1 MAEGKWIPGL
11 TSCTPVAEAAARVL
25 AARLDVVTRY
35 LPLAVNQ
42 PHKDVEHVHQ
52 LRVATRRTA
61 AALRIFADCV
71 PAKIHQKVK
80 KQVRR
85 IRRAAAQARDWDVFL
100 AALAERESNRPASD
114 KPGLD
119 FLRGVVFALR
129 LDAQRHLNQMADRA
143 PDVSAVLAE
152 IHSPSH
158 GSNGF
163 ADLALPAM
171 QALFVEF
178 AQAISGRVTSF
189 EQLHR
194 IRILGKR
201 LRYAMEIFAD
211 CFAPAFRE
219 KIYPEVEQ
227 MQEILG
233 NANDSNVAAARL
245 TELRDQVKASRP
257 AEWSRLRPGVENLL
271 KYHRQRLPQ
280 ERRRFGRWLTRW
292 KRQHINLADLL
303 LNSKPAPVL
312 SETA

>member
-1 MAEGKWIPGL
+1 MADGKWIPGL
-11 TSCTPVAEAAARVL
+11 KARTPVAEAAARVL
-25 AARLDVVTRY
+25 AARLDVVNRY

-42 PHKDVEHVHQ
+42 PDKDIEHVHQ
-52 LRVATRRTA
+52 VRVATRRTG
-61 AALRIFADCV
+61 AALRIFADCLPPKV
-71 PAKIHQKVK
+71 HEKVK

-85 IRRAAAQARDWDVFL
+85 IRRAAGEARDWDVFL
-100 AALAERESNRPASD
+100 AALAEREATRPAAD

-129 LDAQRHLNQMADRA
+129 IEAQQHLIAMAGDA

-152 IHSPSH
+152 IHTP
-158 GSNGF
+158 
-163 ADLALPAM
+163 ADRPDTFVEMALPAM
-171 QALFVEF
+171 QALLDEF
-178 AQAISGRVTSF
+178 TKAISVRVTSY

-211 CFAPAFRE
+211 CFVPAFRANL
-219 KIYPEVEQ
+219 YPQVEE

-233 NANDSNVAAARL
+233 FANDSHVATTRL
-245 TELRDQVKASRP
+245 IHLRDHVRASRP
-257 AEWSRLRPGVENLL
+257 AEWSRLRPGIENLL

-292 KRQHINLADLL
+292 KRQHISLADLL
-303 LNSKPAPVL
+303 LNSKPTPLL
-312 SETA
+312 SVTA